1 VALGGTN
8 ASDFTLTNNCTAA
21 AYAVGASCTIGVSL
35 SPLAIG
41 ARAAFIA
48 VTDDATNSPQ
58 TISLGASVA
67 AALTISP
74 AAPGSTSVTVTA
86 GQTATFNLLLT
97 PGPGFAG
104 SVSFVSAGVPAAA
117 SCTAPSAQ
125 LAGGTPLSYVVTVT
139 TTASAMNVS
148 PPQTPRL
155 PPFAWLRVFSLLACW
170 AAAFV
175 LLLLASRLQR
185 WNASAALLRVAALA
199 VLASLSVFGA
209 VGCAGGGTSA
219 SPQVAP
225 TPRVIGTPQGTS
237 TITLTPSVT
246 TSSGTPLPGT
256 PPVQLTL
263 IVK

>member
-1 VALGGTN
+1 M
-8 ASDFTLTNNCTAA
+8 
-21 AYAVGASCTIGVSL
+21 
-35 SPLAIG
+35 
-41 ARAAFIA
+41 
-48 VTDDATNSPQ
+48 
-58 TISLGASVA
+58 
-67 AALTISP
+67 
-74 AAPGSTSVTVTA
+74 
-86 GQTATFNLLLT
+86 
-97 PGPGFAG
+97 
-104 SVSFVSAGVPAAA
+104 
-117 SCTAPSAQ
+117 
-125 LAGGTPLSYVVTVT
+125 TVT
-139 TTASAMNVS
+139 TTASTMNVS

-155 PPFAWLRVFSLLACW
+155 PPFVWLRVFSLLACC
-170 AAAFV
+170 AAFV

-263 IVK
+263 IVQ